1 MDPRDTAT
9 GVSEPPA
16 PSTAAADRGE
26 RRRWMIVIASGVFAT
41 TLAQPGLLRLPFQH
55 ILKTDLGVSPHE
67 MAAFFAAAA
76 IAWYL
81 KPLAGILSDSVPLF
95 GTRRRHYLIVS
106 GAAAAGLWLLVAV
119 VPRTYA
125 TFLGVVILLNAALVM
140 GSTVTGGLLVET
152 GQRHGT
158 TGRLTS
164 ARYVVQSV
172 CVLLAGPLGGLLATR
187 PFWQTAVLGAAVV
200 VSVVPVAVF
209 VLREPPAARRPGGLW
224 APAGRELK
232 SLTSS
237 GPLWRAVGLMGLVY
251 AAPGFATALYYRQ
264 IDTLGF
270 TPEFIGT
277 LAFVGG
283 TVALAGAALYGVACR
298 RLVLRRLLQ
307 LSIGCSV
314 LATLG
319 YLFYASRGAAVLIE
333 AQAGLFVTLAELSL
347 MDLAA
352 RATPRGSESL
362 GFALMMSVRNGALA
376 LADIVG
382 AWLIEQGWTSFAGV
396 VVLNAA
402 VIAVAILAIRALPAA
417 LIDRRE
423 SA

>member
-1 MDPRDTAT
+1 
-9 GVSEPPA
+9 
-16 PSTAAADRGE
+16 
-26 RRRWMIVIASGVFAT
+26 
-41 TLAQPGLLRLPFQH
+41 
-55 ILKTDLGVSPHE
+55 
-67 MAAFFAAAA
+67 
-76 IAWYL
+76 
-81 KPLAGILSDSVPLF
+81 
-95 GTRRRHYLIVS
+95 
-106 GAAAAGLWLLVAV
+106 
-119 VPRTYA
+119 
-125 TFLGVVILLNAALVM
+125 
-140 GSTVTGGLLVET
+140 
-152 GQRHGT
+152 
-158 TGRLTS
+158 
-164 ARYVVQSV
+164 
-172 CVLLAGPLGGLLATR
+172 
-187 PFWQTAVLGAAVV
+187 
-200 VSVVPVAVF
+200 
-209 VLREPPAARRPGGLW
+209 
-224 APAGRELK
+224 
-232 SLTSS
+232 
-237 GPLWRAVGLMGLVY
+237 
-251 AAPGFATALYYRQ
+251 
-264 IDTLGF
+264 
-270 TPEFIGT
+270 
-277 LAFVGG
+277 
-283 TVALAGAALYGVACR
+283 
-298 RLVLRRLLQ
+298 VLRRLLQ